1 MRLLLLDILKERLI
15 RASFYLLSGYLFFM
29 RIPNKEND
37 DFSNKLNRY
46 FVEIENFYQQGV
58 MPYLT
63 MREVNVMLQDG
74 SVTKSSTFDPKFVI
88 GYYRTFLNGLKNWEV
103 SDIQE
108 TTGESNRIYCQIF
121 TSQDNYTIKGYFG
134 IQFNIL
140 PYYKPDK
147 QVIQI
152 QKKLF
157 DLSVK
162 DSTVMD
168 SVANIGNNAIK
179 QELKNMALDDLKF
192 EDLFEKLL
200 QNQELVLNLEDK
212 IKKIERLYPDL
223 DRTEKKKNSLILEL
237 DNLIIKLYQITPN
250 LIDYNRLM
258 QGEEGIIVYF
268 DIGPKADMKGKNL
281 NKTINFA
288 QMKPDT
294 KVRISELFEEIISG
308 LHH

>member
-200 QNQELVLNLEDK
+200 QNQELVLNLEAK

-281 NKTINFA
+281 NKTINIA

>member
-1 MRLLLLDILKERLI
+1 
-15 RASFYLLSGYLFFM
+15 M
-29 RIPNKEND
+29 RIPNNESDN
-37 DFSNKLNRY
+37 FSKKLNDY
-46 FVEIENFYQQGV
+46 FVEIENFYQQSL
-58 MPYLT
+58 MPCLA

-74 SVTKSSTFDPKFVI
+74 SVTKSSTFDPKLVL
-88 GYYRTFLNGLKNWEV
+88 GYYRTFLKGLKNWEV

-121 TSQDNYTIKGYFG
+121 SSQDNYTIKGYFG

-140 PYYKPDK
+140 PYYKLDK

-157 DLSVK
+157 DLSIK
-162 DSTVMD
+162 NSSVMD
-168 SVANIGNNAIK
+168 SVANIGNNTIK

-192 EDLFEKLL
+192 EDLFEKILE
-200 QNQELVLNLEDK
+200 NQELIVNLEDK
-212 IKKIERLYPDL
+212 IKKIERSYPEL
-223 DRTEKKKNSLILEL
+223 DKAEEMKNSMISEL
-237 DNLIIKLYQITPN
+237 DNLVIKLYQISPN

-268 DIGPKADMKGKNL
+268 DIGTKANLKGKNS
-281 NKTINFA
+281 NKVINFA

-294 KVRISELFEEIISG
+294 KARISELFEEIISG
-308 LHH
+308 LRPSS

>member
-1 MRLLLLDILKERLI
+1 
-15 RASFYLLSGYLFFM
+15 M
-29 RIPNKEND
+29 RIPNNESDN
-37 DFSNKLNRY
+37 FSKKLNDY
-46 FVEIENFYQQGV
+46 FVEIENFYQQSL
-58 MPYLT
+58 MPCLA

-74 SVTKSSTFDPKFVI
+74 SVTKSSTFDPKLVL
-88 GYYRTFLNGLKNWEV
+88 GYYRTFLKGLKNWEV

-121 TSQDNYTIKGYFG
+121 SSQDNYTIKGYFG

-140 PYYKPDK
+140 PYYKLDK

-157 DLSVK
+157 DLSIK
-162 DSTVMD
+162 NSSVMD
-168 SVANIGNNAIK
+168 SVANIGNNTIK

-192 EDLFEKLL
+192 EDLFEKILE
-200 QNQELVLNLEDK
+200 NQELIVNLEDK
-212 IKKIERLYPDL
+212 IKKIERSYPEL
-223 DRTEKKKNSLILEL
+223 DKAEEMKNSMISEL
-237 DNLIIKLYQITPN
+237 DNLVIKLYQISPN

-268 DIGPKADMKGKNL
+268 DIGTEANMKGKNSS
-281 NKTINFA
+281 KVINFA

-294 KVRISELFEEIISG
+294 KARISELFEEIISG
-308 LHH
+308 LRPSS

>member
-1 MRLLLLDILKERLI
+1 
-15 RASFYLLSGYLFFM
+15 M
-29 RIPNKEND
+29 RIPNNESDN
-37 DFSNKLNRY
+37 FSKKLNDY
-46 FVEIENFYQQGV
+46 FVEIENFYQQNL
-58 MPYLT
+58 MPCLA

-74 SVTKSSTFDPKFVI
+74 SVTKSSTFDPKLVL
-88 GYYRTFLNGLKNWEV
+88 GYYRTFLKGLKNWEV

-121 TSQDNYTIKGYFG
+121 SSQDNYTIKGYFG

-140 PYYKPDK
+140 PYYKLDK

-157 DLSVK
+157 DLSIK
-162 DSTVMD
+162 NSSVMD
-168 SVANIGNNAIK
+168 SVANIGNNTIK

-192 EDLFEKLL
+192 EDLFEKILE
-200 QNQELVLNLEDK
+200 NQELIVNLEDK
-212 IKKIERLYPDL
+212 IKKIERSYPEL
-223 DRTEKKKNSLILEL
+223 DKAEEMKNSMILEL
-237 DNLIIKLYQITPN
+237 ENLVIKLYQISPN

-268 DIGPKADMKGKNL
+268 DIGTKANLKGKNS
-281 NKTINFA
+281 NKVINFA

-294 KVRISELFEEIISG
+294 KARISELFEEIISG
-308 LHH
+308 LRPSS

>member
-1 MRLLLLDILKERLI
+1 
-15 RASFYLLSGYLFFM
+15 M
-29 RIPNKEND
+29 RIPNNESDN
-37 DFSNKLNRY
+37 FSKKLNDY
-46 FVEIENFYQQGV
+46 FVEIENFYQQSL
-58 MPYLT
+58 MPCLA

-74 SVTKSSTFDPKFVI
+74 SVTKSSTFDPKLVL
-88 GYYRTFLNGLKNWEV
+88 GYYRTFLKGLKNWEV

-121 TSQDNYTIKGYFG
+121 SSQDNYTIKGYFG

-140 PYYKPDK
+140 PYYKLDK

-157 DLSVK
+157 DLSIK
-162 DSTVMD
+162 NSTVMD
-168 SVANIGNNAIK
+168 SVANIGNNTIK

-192 EDLFEKLL
+192 EDLFEKILE
-200 QNQELVLNLEDK
+200 NQQLIVNLEDK
-212 IKKIERLYPDL
+212 IKKIERSYPEL
-223 DRTEKKKNSLILEL
+223 DKAEEMKNSMILEL
-237 DNLIIKLYQITPN
+237 ENLVIKLYQISPN

-268 DIGPKADMKGKNL
+268 DIGTKANLKGKNS
-281 NKTINFA
+281 NKVINFA

-294 KVRISELFEEIISG
+294 KARISELFEEIISG
-308 LHH
+308 LRPSS

>member
-1 MRLLLLDILKERLI
+1 
-15 RASFYLLSGYLFFM
+15 M

-37 DFSNKLNRY
+37 DFSKKLNRH

-88 GYYRTFLNGLKNWEV
+88 GYYRTFLNGLENWEV

-108 TTGESNRIYCQIF
+108 ATGESNRIYCQIF
-121 TSQDNYTIKGYFG
+121 ASQDNYTIKGYFG

-162 DSTVMD
+162 NSTVMD

-192 EDLFEKLL
+192 EDLFERLL
-200 QNQELVLNLEDK
+200 QNQELILNLENK

-294 KVRISELFEEIISG
+294 KARISELFEEIISR
-308 LHH
+308 LRH

>member
-1 MRLLLLDILKERLI
+1 
-15 RASFYLLSGYLFFM
+15 M
-29 RIPNKEND
+29 RIPNNESD
-37 DFSNKLNRY
+37 IFSKKLNGY
-46 FVEIENFYQQGV
+46 FVEIENFYQQSL
-58 MPYLT
+58 MPCIA

-74 SVTKSSTFDPKFVI
+74 SVTKSSTFDPKVVI
-88 GYYRTFLNGLKNWEV
+88 EYYRTFLKGLKNWEV

-108 TTGESNRIYCQIF
+108 TSGESNRIYCQIF
-121 TSQDNYTIKGYFG
+121 TNQDNYTIKGYFG
-134 IQFNIL
+134 IQFHIL

-162 DSTVMD
+162 NSTVMD
-168 SVANIGNNAIK
+168 SVANIGNNTIK

-200 QNQELVLNLEDK
+200 ENQELIVSLEDK
-212 IKKIERLYPDL
+212 IKTIERSYPEL
-223 DRTEKKKNSLILEL
+223 DKTEEMKNSLILEL
-237 DNLIIKLYQITPN
+237 DNLVIKLYQISPS

-268 DIGPKADMKGKNL
+268 DIENKANMKGKNSI
-281 NKTINFA
+281 KVINFA
-288 QMKPDT
+288 QIKPHT
-294 KVRISELFEEIISG
+294 KAKISELFEEIISG
-308 LHH
+308 LRQSSEK

>member
-1 MRLLLLDILKERLI
+1 
-15 RASFYLLSGYLFFM
+15 M
-29 RIPNKEND
+29 RIPNNESDN
-37 DFSNKLNRY
+37 FSKKLNDY
-46 FVEIENFYQQGV
+46 FVEIENFYQQSL
-58 MPYLT
+58 MPCLA

-74 SVTKSSTFDPKFVI
+74 SVTKSSTFDPKLVF

-121 TSQDNYTIKGYFG
+121 SSQDNYTIKGYFG

-140 PYYKPDK
+140 PYYKLDK

-157 DLSVK
+157 DLSIK
-162 DSTVMD
+162 NSTVMD
-168 SVANIGNNAIK
+168 SVANIGNNTIK

-192 EDLFEKLL
+192 EDLFEKILE
-200 QNQELVLNLEDK
+200 NQELIVNLEDK
-212 IKKIERLYPDL
+212 IKKIERSYPEL
-223 DRTEKKKNSLILEL
+223 DKAEEMKNSMILEL
-237 DNLIIKLYQITPN
+237 ENLVIKLYQISPN

-268 DIGPKADMKGKNL
+268 DIGTEANMKRKNSS
-281 NKTINFA
+281 KVINFA
-288 QMKPDT
+288 QMKPQT
-294 KVRISELFEEIISG
+294 KARISELFEEIISG
-308 LHH
+308 LRPSS